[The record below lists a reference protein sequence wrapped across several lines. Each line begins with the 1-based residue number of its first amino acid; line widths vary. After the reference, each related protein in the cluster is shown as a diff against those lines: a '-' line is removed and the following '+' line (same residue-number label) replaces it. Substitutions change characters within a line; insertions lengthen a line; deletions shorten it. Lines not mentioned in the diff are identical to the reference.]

1 MSNNSTPTTATPA
14 PLFYLAALNAAEG
27 VGMLVAQLVTLLL
40 MGTLLVLWLCS
51 HRWLKKM
58 SDSMVFFLIGHAL
71 GNATT
76 LPYTLQV
83 CINKKKP
90 PMSW

>member
-1 MSNNSTPTTATPA
+1 MSNNSTTTTTTPA
-14 PLFYLAALNAAEG
+14 PLFYLVALNAAES
-27 VGMLVAQLVTLLL
+27 VGMLVSQLVTLLL
-40 MGTLLVLWLCS
+40 MGTLLMLWLCS

-76 LPYTLQV
+76 LPYTMQV
-83 CINKKKP
+83 V
-90 PMSW
+90 